1 MRRPATVGMTGLLG
15 VGGGGNADYFGDA
28 LIGDAD
34 DFPPLQTRQG

>member
-15 VGGGGNADYFGDA
+15 VGCGNADYFGDA